1 MRTLPLL
8 LISMVLLSAC
18 LTPKALQEG
27 EHARSLG
34 MAYLSEGN
42 TPQAV
47 TELRKAVKKNKWDSE
62 AWQGLGL
69 ALFAAE
75 QYGDAETAFRTAV
88 EINPDFSQA
97 KMNLGTLFLE
107 TGRWDEAI
115 ARFTEVLDDP
125 EYRQPSRARHNLGW
139 AWFNKGDYPEARESY
154 TLVLRQFPQFCP
166 SLRDLG
172 GVDEAEGKL
181 TDALARYQQAVDC
194 DPRDLRSLMALGII
208 ETRLDLVHAAC
219 LHLDMVKAADPF
231 GELRDEA
238 VEYLEMLDCGGASTN
253 G

>member
-1 MRTLPLL
+1 MRTMPLL
-8 LISMVLLSAC
+8 LITMAFLSAC
-18 LTPKALQEG
+18 LTPQALREADHSKG
-27 EHARSLG
+27 LG

-47 TELRKAVKKNKWDSE
+47 TELRKAVKQNKWDSE

-75 QYGDAETAFRTAV
+75 QYSDAERAFQEAL

-97 KMNLGTLFLE
+97 KMNLGTLYLE
-107 TGRWDEAI
+107 TGRWDDAV

-139 AWFNKGDYPEARESY
+139 AWFNKGDYPKARESY

-166 SLRDLG
+166 SLRDMG
-172 GVDEAEGKL
+172 AVDEAEGKL
-181 TDALARYQQAVDC
+181 DDALTRYQQAVEC
-194 DPRDLRSLMALGII
+194 DPRDLRSLVALGIV
-208 ETRLDLVHAAC
+208 EAR
-219 LHLDMVKAADPF
+219 LDMVQDACIHLDTVREADPF
-231 GELRDEA
+231 GELRDQA
-238 VEYLEMLDCGGASTN
+238 LEYLEMLDCGEASTN